1 MGVLSEFRKKR
12 KEKQNSISAEEQKE
26 REVNPFSAPEKP
38 LSTDEKLDK
47 ILVENRALR
56 KELLTNRVIDAVILI
71 IVLLYI
77 NYKITNLQDIVGVLV
92 QVFMGGIE

>member
-26 REVNPFSAPEKP
+26 REVNPFSVPEKP

-56 KELLTNRVIDAVILI
+56 KELLTNRIIDAVILI

>member
-26 REVNPFSAPEKP
+26 REVNPFSVSEQP
-38 LSTDEKLDK
+38 LSLDEKVDK

>member
-1 MGVLSEFRKKR
+1 MSVLSEFRKKR
-12 KEKQNSISAEEQKE
+12 KEKQNSISAEAQKE
-26 REVNPFSAPEKP
+26 REANPFSAPESP
-38 LSTDEKLDK
+38 LSLDEKVDK